1 MATTAEGPVRRCR
14 QAVRRMWIYVA
25 LGVGILVA
33 LNALI
38 VFTVRFV
45 AQRAHADPSIEEL
58 DAELRALLLAH
69 VRPLRDGD
77 DVGGDQHREAA

>member
-1 MATTAEGPVRRCR
+1 
-14 QAVRRMWIYVA
+14 MWIYVA

-38 VFTVRFV
+38 VVAVRFV
-45 AQRAHADPSIEEL
+45 AQHVHADPSVEEL
-58 DAELRALLLAH
+58 DAELRALLLRH
-69 VRPLRDGD
+69 VRPLCDRD